1 LAAAL
6 ASSLHHIFSHAGS
19 GALKYLNVLTN
30 FIFFAAFILLALA
43 IANFFTIRRPS
54 AATERSESV
63 TVLIPVRNEA
73 ENIADLVLSLQTQKF
88 LAQLEIIFIN
98 DSSTDET
105 LNKLQDA
112 INGGAQIKV
121 INAPSLPSGWMGK
134 PWALQQG
141 YLQAKG
147 EIVVTLDADVR
158 LTPTAISQ
166 AITML
171 GERSFISP
179 YPKQIAKTFAERL
192 IQPLLQWS
200 WMSTVPLRIAEKSSR
215 TSLAVANGQFFVV
228 RKSALSKINGF
239 TAIASEVLDD
249 IELARALIKSGARG
263 GVADGSAIAQ
273 TRMYKNFSE
282 VRAGYGKSLWKA
294 FGSKSGS
301 AGAIIFLFAT
311 GIAPIFSWFG
321 GNPLGI
327 LAYGFIVITRALSAY
342 RSRGRALDSL
352 LHPISCAILIYLII
366 YSWRARGVV
375 AWKGRTL

>member
-1 LAAAL
+1 
-6 ASSLHHIFSHAGS
+6 
-19 GALKYLNVLTN
+19 VLTN
-30 FIFFAAFILLALA
+30 FIFFVALILLALA

-54 AATERSESV
+54 AASERRESV
-63 TVLIPVRNEA
+63 SVLIPVRNEA
-73 ENIADLVLSLQTQKF
+73 ENIADLVLTLQAQQF
-88 LAQLEIIFIN
+88 LAQPEIIFIN

-105 LNKLQDA
+105 SKKLQEVID
-112 INGGAQIKV
+112 GGAQIKV
-121 INAPSLPSGWMGK
+121 INAPGLPSGWMGK

-166 AITML
+166 AIAML

-179 YPKQIAKTFAERL
+179 YPKQIAKTLIERL

-228 RKSALSKINGF
+228 RKSALSQIGGF

-263 GVADGSAIAQ
+263 GVADGSALAQ
-273 TRMYKNFSE
+273 TRMYKNWL
-282 VRAGYGKSLWKA
+282 RKISLESIW
-294 FGSKSGS
+294 
-301 AGAIIFLFAT
+301 
-311 GIAPIFSWFG
+311 
-321 GNPLGI
+321 
-327 LAYGFIVITRALSAY
+327 
-342 RSRGRALDSL
+342 
-352 LHPISCAILIYLII
+352 
-366 YSWRARGVV
+366 
-375 AWKGRTL
+375 

>member
-1 LAAAL
+1 M
-6 ASSLHHIFSHAGS
+6 
-19 GALKYLNVLTN
+19 LTN
-30 FIFFAAFILLALA
+30 LIFFATAILLTLA
-43 IANFFTIRRPS
+43 IANFFTILRPS
-54 AATERSESV
+54 SATDCSESV
-63 TVLIPVRNEA
+63 SVLIPVRNEA
-73 ENIADLVLSLQTQKF
+73 ENIADLVISLQAQQL
-88 LAQLEIIFIN
+88 LAQPEIIFIN

-105 LNKLQDA
+105 AAKLQQA
-112 INGGAQIKV
+112 IDGGAQIKV

-141 YLQAKG
+141 YLQANG
-147 EIVVTLDADVR
+147 EVVVTLDADVR

-166 AITML
+166 AIAML

-179 YPKQIAKTFAERL
+179 YPKQIAKSLTERL

-228 RKSALSKINGF
+228 RKSALSAIDGF
-239 TAIASEVLDD
+239 TSIASEVLDD

-263 GVADGSAIAQ
+263 GVADGSALAQ
-273 TRMYKNFSE
+273 TRMYRNFAE

-301 AGAIIFLFAT
+301 AGAIIFLVAT
-311 GIAPIFSWFG
+311 GIAPVFSWFA
-321 GNPLGI
+321 GNPLGF
-327 LAYGFIVITRALSAY
+327 LAYGFIVMTRALSAY
-342 RSRGRALDSL
+342 RSRGRTLDSI

>member
-1 LAAAL
+1 VLAL
-6 ASSLHHIFSHAGS
+6 VSSWHHIFSLAGS

-30 FIFFAAFILLALA
+30 FIFFVAVILLALA

-54 AATERSESV
+54 AASERRESV
-63 TVLIPVRNEA
+63 SVLIPVRNEA
-73 ENIADLVLSLQTQKF
+73 ENIADLVLTLQAQQF
-88 LAQLEIIFIN
+88 LAQPEIIFIN

-105 LNKLQDA
+105 SKKLQEVID
-112 INGGAQIKV
+112 GGAQIKV
-121 INAPSLPSGWMGK
+121 INAPGLPSGWMGK

-166 AITML
+166 AIAML

-179 YPKQIAKTFAERL
+179 YPKQIAKTLIERL

-228 RKSALSKINGF
+228 RKSALSQIGGF

-263 GVADGSAIAQ
+263 GVADGSALAQ
-273 TRMYKNFSE
+273 TRMYKNFAE
-282 VRAGYGKSLWKA
+282 VRAGYGKSLWRA

-301 AGAIIFLFAT
+301 AGVIIFLFAT
-311 GIAPIFSWFG
+311 GIAPVISWFA
-321 GNPLGI
+321 GNPLGF
-327 LAYGFIVITRALSAY
+327 LAYGFIVTTRLLSAN
-342 RSRGRALDSL
+342 RSRGRALDAL

>member
-1 LAAAL
+1 MAAAL

-30 FIFFAAFILLALA
+30 FIFFAAFILLVLA

-63 TVLIPVRNEA
+63 SVLIPVRNEA
-73 ENIADLVLSLQTQKF
+73 ENIADLVLSLQAQKH

-121 INAPSLPSGWMGK
+121 VNAPSLPSAWMGK

-141 YLQAKG
+141 YLEAKG

-166 AITML
+166 AIAML
-171 GERSFISP
+171 GERSFVSP
-179 YPKQIAKTFAERL
+179 YPKQIAKTLAERL

-228 RKSALSKINGF
+228 RKSALSKIDGF

-263 GVADGSAIAQ
+263 GVADGSALAQ
-273 TRMYKNFSE
+273 TRMYKNFAE

-321 GNPLGI
+321 GNPLGF

-342 RSRGRALDSL
+342 RSRGRVLDSL

>member
-1 LAAAL
+1 LEAA
-6 ASSLHHIFSHAGS
+6 SVYSLHHIFSRAGS

-63 TVLIPVRNEA
+63 SVLIPVRNEA
-73 ENIADLVLSLQTQKF
+73 ENIADLVLSLQDQRF

-105 LNKLQDA
+105 LNKLQEA

-121 INAPSLPSGWMGK
+121 VNAPSLPSGWMGK

-141 YLQAKG
+141 YFQAKG

-166 AITML
+166 AIAML

-179 YPKQIAKTFAERL
+179 YPKQIAKTLTERL

-228 RKSALSKINGF
+228 RQSALSKIDGF
-239 TAIASEVLDD
+239 NAIASEVLDD

-263 GVADGSAIAQ
+263 GVADGSALAQ
-273 TRMYKNFSE
+273 TRMYKNFAE

-294 FGSKSGS
+294 FGSKGGS
-301 AGAIIFLFAT
+301 AGAIIFLFAI

-321 GNPLGI
+321 GNPLGF

-342 RSRGRALDSL
+342 RSRGRVLDSL